1 MITITNGDILR
12 ANVEALVCPVNCVG
26 VMGKGLALQFRHEFP
41 DNYVE
46 YARACQTGEMAP
58 GRVYVYSRGTAN
70 LPDTPGPTLRYI
82 INFPTKRHWKESS
95 RLEDIETGLE
105 SLVAAVKRL
114 DISSVAVP
122 ALGCG
127 LGGLKWDTVL
137 PLLASAFHKLPSV
150 YALLFLGE

>member
-1 MITITNGDILR
+1 MITITNGDILK

-26 VMGKGLALQFRHEFP
+26 VMGKGLALQFRREFP
-41 DNYVE
+41 DNYEE
-46 YARACQTGEMAP
+46 YVYACETGGIVLGE
-58 GRVYVYSRGTAN
+58 VYVHSRATAD
-70 LPDTPGPTLRYI
+70 LPHYI
-82 INFPTKRHWKESS
+82 INFPTKGHWRNSS

-105 SLVAAVKRL
+105 ALIAAVKRL

-127 LGGLKWDTVL
+127 LGGLQRDAVF
-137 PLLASAFHKLPSV
+137 PLLYSAFHELPDV